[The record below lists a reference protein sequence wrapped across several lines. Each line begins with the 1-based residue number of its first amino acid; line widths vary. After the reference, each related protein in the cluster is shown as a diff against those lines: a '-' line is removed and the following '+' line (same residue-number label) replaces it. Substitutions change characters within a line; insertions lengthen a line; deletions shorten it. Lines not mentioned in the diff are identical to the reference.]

1 MNAPAEPLVA
11 AEIAPDEAVPNGQ
24 AARKRKP
31 LFAALAAFIIAAL
44 GVGWLLMPRTAESTD
59 NAYLQADSST
69 IAPRVGGL
77 VARVLTHDNQ
87 TVQAG
92 EPLIVIDPQDFAARV
107 AAAEA
112 EVADAEAN
120 VAAARAALVSLSS
133 ERSLAAA
140 QRRATSTSIEAAEA
154 EYSRAA
160 ADSARYEELGRRGFA
175 TRRDIERLDAAT
187 VNAAAALRR
196 ARADTGVAGEQA
208 AVVGAK
214 APVLSANLAQAEAAV
229 QKARAALK
237 LARQEQGYTV
247 VTAPFEGTI
256 GNRQVQVGDFVQ
268 PGSRLLTLVPRD
280 GLYVVANFKETQ
292 TRKMRVGQRVR
303 IEVDALNGGELNG
316 TVESFAPGSGSE
328 FTLLPFE
335 PGSGNF
341 TKIVQRI
348 PVRIRLDRGQA
359 AVATLRPGLSV
370 TATVKLQ

>member
-1 MNAPAEPLVA
+1 
-11 AEIAPDEAVPNGQ
+11 
-24 AARKRKP
+24 
-31 LFAALAAFIIAAL
+31 
-44 GVGWLLMPRTAESTD
+44 
-59 NAYLQADSST
+59 
-69 IAPRVGGL
+69 
-77 VARVLTHDNQ
+77 
-87 TVQAG
+87 
-92 EPLIVIDPQDFAARV
+92 
-107 AAAEA
+107 
-112 EVADAEAN
+112 
-120 VAAARAALVSLSS
+120 
-133 ERSLAAA
+133 
-140 QRRATSTSIEAAEA
+140 
-154 EYSRAA
+154 
-160 ADSARYEELGRRGFA
+160 
-175 TRRDIERLDAAT
+175 
-187 VNAAAALRR
+187 
-196 ARADTGVAGEQA
+196 
-208 AVVGAK
+208 
-214 APVLSANLAQAEAAV
+214 LAQAEAAAL
-229 QKARAALK
+229 KARAALK

-370 TATVKLQ
+370 TATVTLQ